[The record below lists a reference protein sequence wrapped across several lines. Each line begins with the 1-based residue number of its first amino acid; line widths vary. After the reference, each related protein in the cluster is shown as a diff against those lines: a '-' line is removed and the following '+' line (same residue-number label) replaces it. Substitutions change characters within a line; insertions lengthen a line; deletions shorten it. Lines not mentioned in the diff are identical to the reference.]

1 MHKLKTMWQSDLGK
15 ILISFFGLLLLLST
29 LTIVPLITYF
39 NGQEVTLRVA
49 NLADDPMR
57 EPDFSYVDP
66 GFVGLSFVDASVLDD
81 TLIEAYES
89 GEAFFTVAND
99 RDIYAILDDASVAT
113 ISRVTLTRP
122 ENDVPYLIVSDLY
135 GRYDPERAEAYH
147 EATGEWRT
155 FYDGVNVRFN
165 FLLNALENRLPDLN
179 DRLIEGPMTIRVR
192 LWRGNFVIV
201 DP

>member
-81 TLIEAYES
+81 TLMEAYES

-135 GRYDPERAEAYH
+135 GRYDSERAEAYH

>member
-81 TLIEAYES
+81 TLMEAYES

-113 ISRVTLTRP
+113 IF
-122 ENDVPYLIVSDLY
+122 
-135 GRYDPERAEAYH
+135 G
-147 EATGEWRT
+147 
-155 FYDGVNVRFN
+155 
-165 FLLNALENRLPDLN
+165 
-179 DRLIEGPMTIRVR
+179 
-192 LWRGNFVIV
+192 
-201 DP
+201 

>member
-81 TLIEAYES
+81 TLMEAYES

>member
-81 TLIEAYES
+81 TLMEAYES

-155 FYDGVNVRFN
+155 FYDGVNVRFG
-165 FLLNALENRLPDLN
+165 FLLNALENRLPDLD
-179 DRLIEGPMTIRVR
+179 DRLREGPMTIRVR